1 MAKENQTPV
10 VEDINEVNVT
20 NEGEIIETE
29 TEVEETGKTMILH
42 RKIVTSNNKKYNDLF
57 VLVPLRGK
65 LRPASCVLSDVK
77 AYKSDEEGYSFLDFA
92 FGDKDTT
99 EVVVSVKKIKD
110 QATGRVNRSL
120 GLSIGFDED
129 GFRFSIPI
137 KPVTSTDRELINL
150 YAARELDI
158 II

>member
-1 MAKENQTPV
+1 MAKEKQTPV

-29 TEVEETGKTMILH
+29 VEETGKTMTLI
-42 RKIVTSNNKKYNDLF
+42 REIVTSKTNGLKYNDLY

-65 LRPASCVLSDVK
+65 ERKASCTLRDK
-77 AYKSDEEGYSFLDFA
+77 GGYQFLDDV
-92 FGDKDTT
+92 FGEGNTT
-99 EVVVSVKKIKD
+99 EVVVSVNKIKD
-110 QATGRVNRSL
+110 QVTGRVNRSL
-120 GLSIGFDED
+120 NLSIGFDDE

-137 KPVTSTDRELINL
+137 KPVTVTDKELINL